1 MAGDCGSVV
10 GAVDDEIVSFRL
22 AQKGFIDGAGK
33 IGVAV
38 GSAQRR
44 AQIGS
49 VVLAETHIERAGTG
63 ETDTIA
69 AFAEIMGHG
78 RDEAQPAAG
87 FLHRHVT
94 GRAAGLVIAVDERE
108 ALLEIAAQF

>member
-1 MAGDCGSVV
+1 
-10 GAVDDEIVSFRL
+10 
-22 AQKGFIDGAGK
+22 
-33 IGVAV
+33 
-38 GSAQRR
+38 
-44 AQIGS
+44 
-49 VVLAETHIERAGTG
+49 
-63 ETDTIA
+63 
-69 AFAEIMGHG
+69 MGHG